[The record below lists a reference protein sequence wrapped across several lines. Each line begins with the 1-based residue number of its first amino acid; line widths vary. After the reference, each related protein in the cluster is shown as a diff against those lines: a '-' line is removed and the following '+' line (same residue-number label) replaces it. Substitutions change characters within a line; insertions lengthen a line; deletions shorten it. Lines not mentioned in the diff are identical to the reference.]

1 MAKRHYDLA
10 IAYGKLGELEKE
22 IKELRIAIDVDPGSA
37 AAHTTMGSVLINNKS
52 YAEAIIHLRK
62 AVSLDPNLGIAHH
75 ELGVV
80 LESMGKHDE
89 AASEFA
95 LASKLN
101 AEQERKA
108 AANAA
113 IGGGDL
119 ALEKGDW
126 AGGAGTEFQNAVR
139 LEPSWAKAHE
149 GLAESLLSQ
158 GNTEEAIA
166 EFRQALRL
174 RPNYYEAE
182 FHLGKAL
189 YKKQDFQEA
198 VARLQN
204 AVRLRPL
211 SAEAYNDLGLALV
224 AKGDY
229 DAAVFAFRKALKINP
244 QFLVAQDNLKAIL
257 KHAHEVQ
264 NR

>member
-1 MAKRHYDLA
+1 
-10 IAYGKLGELEKE
+10 
-22 IKELRIAIDVDPGSA
+22 
-37 AAHTTMGSVLINNKS
+37 MGSVLINNKS

-80 LESMGKHDE
+80 LESIGKHDE

-95 LASKLN
+95 LATKLN

-108 AANAA
+108 AASAA
-113 IGGGDL
+113 IDRGDL
-119 ALEKGDW
+119 ALGKGDL
-126 AGGAGTEFQNAVR
+126 AGAGTEFQNAVR

-166 EFRQALRL
+166 EFRQALQL
-174 RPNYYEAE
+174 RPIYYEAE

-189 YKKQDFQEA
+189 YKKQDLQEA
-198 VARLQN
+198 VARFQN

-211 SAEAYNDLGLALV
+211 SAEAYNDLGLALA

-229 DAAVFAFRKALKINP
+229 KEAVFAFRKALKIDP
-244 QFLVAQDNLKAIL
+244 QFLVAQDNLNAIL
-257 KHAHEVQ
+257 KHTHEVQ